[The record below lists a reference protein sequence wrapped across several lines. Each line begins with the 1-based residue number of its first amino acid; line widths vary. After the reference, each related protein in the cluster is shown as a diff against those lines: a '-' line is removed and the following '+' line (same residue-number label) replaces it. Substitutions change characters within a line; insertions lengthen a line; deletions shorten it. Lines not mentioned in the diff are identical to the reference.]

1 MEKVINEKDVKVILL
16 GESGVGKTC
25 IINRYINNEFQNNV
39 ASTLGSAFFLKEII
53 KGNTKYNVNV
63 WDTTGQE
70 KYHSLTKIF
79 VHDSKIAFI
88 VYAINDLIS
97 YQKVDFWYNFIK
109 ENCGDI
115 IIGIIGNKK
124 DLYEEEEVNEEEAIK
139 KAEELGVIF
148 GLTSALEDDTGFD
161 EIMQSLV
168 KQYITKKGGSVEN
181 EIFNKNIKLNA
192 NKSYKDHEIKRKK
205 KCC

>member
-1 MEKVINEKDVKVILL
+1 M
-16 GESGVGKTC
+16 
-25 IINRYINNEFQNNV
+25 YWFNNKL
-39 ASTLGSAFFLKEII
+39 A
-53 KGNTKYNVNV
+53 
-63 WDTTGQE
+63 
-70 KYHSLTKIF
+70 
-79 VHDSKIAFI
+79 
-88 VYAINDLIS
+88 
-97 YQKVDFWYNFIK
+97 NFIK

-139 KAEELGVIF
+139 KGEELGVIF